1 MSEVVIMKNRRFR
14 SGLWVLAMLAVGG
27 LPAGCGGGGGGG
39 LSNKHPGDN
48 DVNVVVCFGDSL
60 TDGVMCSCLSY
71 PTRLAGLIGKTV
83 VNAGIHGTMAA
94 DNMGRV
100 QAVID
105 QYHPGFM
112 LILYGVGDIIHGF
125 SAGSTA
131 AAVGEMAAICKTNN
145 VVPVIATYP
154 VPIGDHQA
162 FATGTI
168 LLNSR
173 LRNLAADEDLECVEL
188 ESEFDE
194 NPDLFV
200 YDGLHPNETGTQIMA
215 MAFADLF

>member
-1 MSEVVIMKNRRFR
+1 MPEVVIMKNRRFR

-83 VNAGIHGTMAA
+83 VNAGIHGT
-94 DNMGRV
+94 
-100 QAVID
+100 
-105 QYHPGFM
+105 
-112 LILYGVGDIIHGF
+112 
-125 SAGSTA
+125 
-131 AAVGEMAAICKTNN
+131 
-145 VVPVIATYP
+145 
-154 VPIGDHQA
+154 
-162 FATGTI
+162 
-168 LLNSR
+168 
-173 LRNLAADEDLECVEL
+173 LAADEDLECVEL